1 MINFKVSLKEKVK
14 YVGGLSEITR
24 IKSHELM
31 FLNCN
36 LEGDFLLENIFMQNQ
51 LNIWFGSCFLIK
63 YCLLNGN

>member
-1 MINFKVSLKEKVK
+1 MDQLKWMMLMGSGYIKPI
-14 YVGGLSEITR
+14 GGLSEITR

-51 LNIWFGSCFLIK
+51 LNIWFG
-63 YCLLNGN
+63 